1 MIKSIHI
8 VLAGALLMCSFAFA
22 LDKPI
27 KAKSSQNTMLVK
39 KDVKIDK
46 KAVGKNPRLEK
57 AEQLASQ
64 KQKRNEAGEPGA
76 AAMPKRPFPCFLT

>member
-27 KAKSSQNTMLVK
+27 KAKSSQNTMLIK
-39 KDVKIDK
+39 KDVMD
-46 KAVGKNPRLEK
+46 GKHR
-57 AEQLASQ
+57 
-64 KQKRNEAGEPGA
+64 
-76 AAMPKRPFPCFLT
+76 FLDVIKDSDVAKEIKCNIR